1 MMSTEATNPNSL
13 ISPMYR
19 APDLNSISVN
29 VLTVLI
35 VVTVIVLLSSAKVS
49 VMLTFREKLI

>member
-1 MMSTEATNPNSL
+1 
-13 ISPMYR
+13 MYR
-19 APDLNSISVN
+19 VLDLNSISVN

-49 VMLTFREKLI
+49 DATPKLRIPMRLW